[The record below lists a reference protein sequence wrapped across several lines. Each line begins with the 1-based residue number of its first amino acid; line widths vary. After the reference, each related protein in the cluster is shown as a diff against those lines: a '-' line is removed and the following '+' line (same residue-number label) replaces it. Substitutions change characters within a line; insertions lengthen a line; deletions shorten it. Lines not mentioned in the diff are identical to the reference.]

1 MTESVA
7 ESEAKEGRIILVDAL
22 PLCIETIQ
30 LDGPIHVNDVSRLLA
45 GFTKGHHPYHLKT
58 VVFRDVRSTLVWSR
72 VLARALKERYA
83 EFGVSF
89 EFEGAT

>member
-45 GFTKGHHPYHLKT
+45 GFTRWYHPHDLEV
-58 VVFRDVRSTLVWSR
+58 VVFRDVESPLEGWG
-72 VLARALKERYA
+72 VLARALKERCT
-83 EFGVSF
+83 EFGES
-89 EFEGAT
+89 A